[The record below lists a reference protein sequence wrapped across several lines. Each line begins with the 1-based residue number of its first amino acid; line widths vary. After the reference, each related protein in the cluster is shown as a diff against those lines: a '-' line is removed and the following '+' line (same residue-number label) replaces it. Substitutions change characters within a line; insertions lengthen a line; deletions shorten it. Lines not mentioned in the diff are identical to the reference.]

1 MELFVG
7 GLPSD
12 IDDVDLKEM
21 FELYGEVTSA
31 KIILDKETG
40 RSRGFGFVDMPDS
53 AEARQTIEVLD
64 GAGMKGKKMSVK
76 EAETQTGGG
85 GRSNDGGSRF
95 NDNRRPPNRRY

>member
-1 MELFVG
+1 MKIFVG

-21 FELYGEVTSA
+21 FELYGEVSSA

-53 AEARQTIEVLD
+53 AEARQTIELLD
-64 GAGMKGKKMSVK
+64 GVGMKGKKLSVK
-76 EAETQTGGG
+76 EAETQAGGAP
-85 GRSNDGGSRF
+85 RSNMGGSRF